1 LGDTQL
7 GPSAKISPGM
17 LARASVARCDGRNC
31 RTPASNRWLRPCTID
46 HHRRAE
52 TSQTARD
59 PDPALWRLRLVSDGR
74 IIEVILGASSRPRSV
89 IAAGPFA
96 RTEGRFLAGATTK
109 MAGGSAFWMKGLAAV
124 LACESVASANLR
136 MSGNPDCAR
145 DTPVCLA
152 TDRRNSGGR
161 PLPRA
166 AVPFVRK
173 SRRCSKRQ
181 PCRR

>member
-1 LGDTQL
+1 RLEL
-7 GPSAKISPGM
+7 RNVVANYPFEKPHRFPG
-17 LARASVARCDGRNC
+17 ARPNFSHRDY
-31 RTPASNRWLRPCTID
+31 LRLSCV
-46 HHRRAE
+46 
-52 TSQTARD
+52 SQTARD

-74 IIEVILGASSRPRSV
+74 IIEVTFGASSRPQSV

-161 PLPRA
+161 PLVLHVQA
-166 AVPFVRK
+166 QTCA
-173 SRRCSKRQ
+173 
-181 PCRR
+181 